1 MSQASRTSPDN
12 DTRERILAAAAAVL
26 SENGYAAARLS
37 DISERASLRAP
48 AVYYYFDSR
57 DALFHEVMAAG
68 QRSLL
73 DYVTQ
78 ALAALPERTSPLERL
93 DCAVE
98 AHLHVELRYSDF
110 ATAVTRN
117 AGQLPAEMR
126 VALRKDT
133 AHYFALWDR
142 LIAALQASGSLRD
155 GLSTSA
161 ARMLVLGALNWTAE
175 WWKAEHGDLGDVVRT
190 AQIMVRGGLVD
201 DSTSPNSI

>member
-1 MSQASRTSPDN
+1 VSQGPRTSPEN

-26 SENGYAAARLS
+26 SENGYAASRLS

-78 ALAALPERTSPLERL
+78 ALEELPVTCTPLDRL

-110 ATAVTRN
+110 ATAVARN
-117 AGQLPAEMR
+117 AGQLPAPMR
-126 VALRKDT
+126 EALRQDT
-133 AHYFALWDR
+133 ARYFALWDR
-142 LIAALQASGSLRD
+142 LIAQLGASGLLRD
-155 GLSTSA
+155 GLGTRA
-161 ARMLVLGALNWTAE
+161 ARMLVIGALNWTAE
-175 WWKAEHGDLGDVVRT
+175 WWKADHGDLGDVVRT
-190 AQIMVRGGLVD
+190 AQVLVRGGLVAD
-201 DSTSPNSI
+201 KASISI